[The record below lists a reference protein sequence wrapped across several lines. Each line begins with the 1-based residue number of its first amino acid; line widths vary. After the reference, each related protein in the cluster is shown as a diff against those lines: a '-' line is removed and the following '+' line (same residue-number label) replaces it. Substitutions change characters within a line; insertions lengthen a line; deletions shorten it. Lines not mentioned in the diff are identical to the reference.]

1 MPNFT
6 DQRPVCLLVL
16 DGWGMSKASENN
28 AIALADTPTMDRL
41 FRDYPHTQLAAHG
54 LAVGMPK
61 DVIGN
66 SEVGHMTLGAGRPVE
81 HARVKMDA
89 LIENGELETHP
100 VWEATIAHV
109 KKHKSTLHLA
119 GLFSTGGVHSH
130 LSHLAELLGLAKD
143 AGLNDVRV
151 HAFTDGRDMAPYTAM
166 GMVEDVDGALY
177 DLDYPQI
184 ATLTGRYYAMD
195 RDERWDRTQHAFD
208 AMVHAKGKRQF
219 LATQA
224 VKFSLADDISD
235 EFIPASV
242 TDLHYNGMENGDA
255 VLFFNFRPDRM
266 KQLAA
271 AFADPAFEGF
281 DRGQLPN
288 NLNIASLVDYGNLP
302 AVDVFFPRE
311 TVTNTLGEYFAN
323 AGLKQFRVAETEK
336 YAHVTY
342 FFNGG
347 QDAPLAGEERCVIP
361 SRRDVDT
368 YDLAPA
374 MRVYDVTKALIEAMA
389 SGNYQFLLCNLSNVD
404 MVGHTGKLD
413 ATVKAVEH
421 VDEAVDLIVKA
432 AKDQGVHLLITAD
445 HGNGERMAYPDGTP
459 DTAHTTNPV
468 PLLYIPVDSTNQDTE
483 ALQHKLDD
491 LDSLADIAG
500 FIKSL
505 SPVPQSSSC

>member
-1 MPNFT
+1 MTHLNSPN
-6 DQRPVCLLVL
+6 RPVCLLVL
-16 DGWGMSKASENN
+16 DGWGLSANTEHN
-28 AIALADTPTMDRL
+28 AIALAETPTMDRL
-41 FRDYPHTQLAAHG
+41 FREFPHTQLKAHG
-54 LAVGMPK
+54 DAVGMPK
-61 DVIGN
+61 DVLGN
-66 SEVGHMTLGAGRPVE
+66 SEVGHLTLGAGRAIP
-81 HARVKMDA
+81 HARVKMDK
-89 LIENGELETHP
+89 LIEDGTLESHP
-100 VWEATIAHV
+100 AWEKTIAHV

-143 AGLNDVRV
+143 AGLHNVRI
-151 HAFTDGRDMAPYTAM
+151 HGFTDGRDMQPFTAM

-195 RDERWDRTQHAFD
+195 RDERWDRTQTAFD

-219 LATQA
+219 LGSQA
-224 VKFSLADDISD
+224 VKFALADDITD

-242 TDLHYNGMENGDA
+242 TDLHYEGMENGDA

-266 KQLAA
+266 IQLAS
-271 AFADPAFEGF
+271 AFADPAFDGF

-288 NLNIASLVDYGNLP
+288 NLHIASLVDYGQLP

-311 TVTNTLGEYFAN
+311 AVTNTLGEYFAN
-323 AGLKQFRVAETEK
+323 ADLKQFRVAETEK

-347 QDAPLAGEERCVIP
+347 QDNPHEGEDRCVIP

-368 YDLAPA
+368 YDEAPA

-389 SGNYQFLLCNLSNVD
+389 SGDYSFLLCNLANVD
-404 MVGHTGKLD
+404 MVGHTGNLE
-413 ATVKAVEH
+413 ATIKAVEH

-468 PLLYIPVDSTNQDTE
+468 PLLYVPVGFSPDSKEDVQDQLNGLT
-483 ALQHKLDD
+483 
-491 LDSLADIAG
+491 SLADLAI

-505 SPVPQSSSC
+505 FPSPVHV